1 MSLST
6 TKSVDSRSSRRAM
19 LWILAIGPGV
29 LGLAADNDAG
39 GMLSYLVTGAAHH
52 LEWFIF
58 GLMSMVPV
66 TYTIQ
71 ELALRVAIATQMP
84 YSHLLRVRFGRWWT
98 AVNGIVLHLLN
109 ALILVTEFLGMTS
122 ALHLI
127 GFPWWSGVVISWGL
141 VIGVTA
147 YRHYPSL
154 ERLLL
159 IMAIFNFAFIPAL
172 ITLHPDPHAWQQA
185 FGGSLTSSIFFL
197 LLALAGNAIAPWMIY
212 WQQNAVWSGNVPSL
226 SFGRKDIRLGVLAQV
241 VMAAIV
247 MLIGALAKG
256 SGSALAN
263 PLQWL
268 WIAAGPVTGRLFALG
283 IFDAGFLAACT
294 ISLSSAWMLSEVLH
308 GTPPPRAVT
317 PTGGRSRWIH
327 IFTLTIAAICV
338 MWPNLSIGSIALWAQ
353 ALGALWMP
361 ISLIMLIV
369 IGRDIRLMGPLVI
382 RRRRLIA
389 LIAIVVLFV
398 TLAALS
404 GLF

>member
-19 LWILAIGPGV
+19 LCILAIGPGV

-52 LEWFIF
+52 LAWFVF
-58 GLMSMVPV
+58 ALMSMVPV

-98 AVNGIVLHLLN
+98 AINGIVLHSLN

-127 GFPWWSGVVISWGL
+127 GFPWWSGVIISWGL

-185 FGGSLTSSIFFL
+185 FGGGFTSSIFFL
-197 LLALAGNAIAPWMIY
+197 LLSLAGNAIAPWMIY

-226 SFGRKDIRLGVLAQV
+226 SFGRKDIRLGILAQV
-241 VMAAIV
+241 VMAGIV
-247 MLIGALAKG
+247 MLIGALANG
-256 SGSALAN
+256 SGSALIN
-263 PLQWL
+263 PLLWL
-268 WIAAGPVTGRLFALG
+268 WVAAGPVTGRLFALG

-338 MWPNLSIGSIALWAQ
+338 MWPHLSIGFIALWVQ

-361 ISLIMLIV
+361 VSLIMLIV
-369 IGRDIRLMGPLVI
+369 IARDVRLMGPLVVHQ
-382 RRRRLIA
+382 RRLIA

-404 GLF
+404 GLA

>member
-1 MSLST
+1 
-6 TKSVDSRSSRRAM
+6 
-19 LWILAIGPGV
+19 
-29 LGLAADNDAG
+29 
-39 GMLSYLVTGAAHH
+39 VTGAAHH

>member
-6 TKSVDSRSSRRAM
+6 TKESSAHQKRHVM
-19 LWILAIGPGV
+19 LWVLAIGPGV

-52 LEWFIF
+52 LGWFLVALV
-58 GLMSMVPV
+58 GMVPI

-84 YSHLLRVRFGRWWT
+84 YSHLLRLKFGRAWT
-98 AVNGIVLHLLN
+98 AINGLVLHLLN
-109 ALILVTEFLGMTS
+109 AMILITEFLGMTS
-122 ALHLI
+122 ALYLV
-127 GFPWWSGVVISWGL
+127 GLAWWQGLFISWAS
-141 VIGVTA
+141 VIGITT

-159 IMAIFNFAFIPAL
+159 ILAIFNFAFIPAL
-172 ITLHPDPHAWQQA
+172 IWLHPAPNAWHNA
-185 FGGSLTSSIFFL
+185 LGNGFSSSVFFL
-197 LLALAGNAIAPWMIY
+197 LLSLAGNAIAPWMIY

-226 SFGRKDIRLGVLAQV
+226 SFGRKDIRIGVAAQV
-241 VMAAIV
+241 SMAAVV
-247 MLIGALAKG
+247 MLIGALASGAG
-256 SGSALAN
+256 SPLIN
-263 PLQWL
+263 PLKWL
-268 WIAAGPVTGRLFALG
+268 LHAVGPISGRLFALG

-327 IFTLTIAAICV
+327 ILTLTLAALCV
-338 MWPNLSIGSIALWAQ
+338 LWPHLAVGSIALWAQ

-361 ISLIMLIV
+361 ASLIMLIV
-369 IGRDIRLMGPLVI
+369 IGRDLHLMGPMAI
-382 RRRRLIA
+382 GPSRL
-389 LIAIVVLFV
+389 LGLLGIVSLFV
-398 TLAALS
+398 ILAVLS
-404 GLF
+404 LIT